1 MPAIE
6 SQVAIATFYQFARL
20 PGAGALR
27 GALASLCVRAR
38 LKGTIL
44 LAPEGVN
51 GALAGQRAAVDS
63 VLAWLGTALG
73 IGALPARWTAAPWA
87 PFERMRVRVQPQIVT
102 MTPATPATP
111 AGSAKPAA
119 RSGPASGADA
129 ARGAP
134 ATDAA
139 LPRPARAVAP
149 AEWNA
154 HIDAPDTL
162 LLDVRNDYETT
173 AGRFPGARVAG
184 ISSFAEFPA
193 FADGLDPGAQRR
205 VAMYCT
211 GGIRCEKAADYLS
224 RRGFEAVCQLGGG
237 ILAYLQ
243 DVPAERSR
251 WQGHC
256 FVFDQR
262 ERLDGAL
269 RPVDKASSMRA
280 ER

>member
-1 MPAIE
+1 MNAVETIE
-6 SQVAIATFYQFARL
+6 PKVAIATFYRFARL

-27 GALASLCVRAR
+27 GALASLCASGR

-44 LAPEGVN
+44 LAPEGIN
-51 GALAGQRAAVDS
+51 GTLAGQRAAVDS

-73 IGALPARWTAAPWA
+73 IGPLPARWTAAAWA

-102 MTPATPATP
+102 MAP
-111 AGSAKPAA
+111 AGAAKPAA
-119 RSGPASGADA
+119 RSGPASDADA

-139 LPRPARAVAP
+139 LPRPGRAVAP

-154 HIDAPDTL
+154 RIDAPDTL
-162 LLDVRNDYETT
+162 LLDVRNDYETA
-173 AGRFPGARVAG
+173 AGRFAGARVAD

-211 GGIRCEKAADYLS
+211 GGIRCEKAADYLG
-224 RRGFEAVCQLGGG
+224 RRGFEEVCQLGGG

-243 DVPAERSR
+243 DLPPERSR

-269 RPVDKASSMRA
+269 RPVDNA
-280 ER
+280 